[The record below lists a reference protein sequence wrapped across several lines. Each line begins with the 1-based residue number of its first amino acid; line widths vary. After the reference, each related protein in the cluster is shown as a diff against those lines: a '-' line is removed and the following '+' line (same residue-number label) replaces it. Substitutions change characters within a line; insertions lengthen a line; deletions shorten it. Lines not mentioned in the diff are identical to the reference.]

1 MSRGP
6 RKHNR
11 SVGSVLEEAEQN
23 LLSAFRKS
31 SKTQHKGLKGDARAN
46 RIADFLRHR
55 LPSGYAVLCKA
66 EIVDYLD
73 QRSGEVDILILD
85 KVRNAILSD
94 DPLWIPA
101 EALLAV
107 IEVKSVLTKD
117 HLREAYAAA
126 KKLNTLRPFKKNFT
140 LAGINSEKAP
150 MNTKPLKQGEAPEF
164 LRCFRTLFA
173 YETKLANKD
182 WLNREWKRVLAVTS
196 EVQCGPESLD
206 RILVLD
212 KGLINAPSQTGTD
225 ESTVASVFQ
234 QWFIHLANFLVREN
248 GRRPAVDLQLYSK
261 QRLPGWK
268 ELNDNRRC

>member
-1 MSRGP
+1 MTRGP

-23 LLSAFRKS
+23 LLSAFKKS

-46 RIADFLRHR
+46 RIADFLRNR
-55 LPSGYAVLCKA
+55 LPSGYEVLCKA
-66 EIVDYLD
+66 EVVDYLD
-73 QRSGEVDILILD
+73 QRSGEVDILVLD

-117 HLREAYAAA
+117 HLRNAYIAA
-126 KKLNTLRPFKKNFT
+126 KKIDTLRPFKKFFT
-140 LAGINSEKAP
+140 LAGSNLKKVSTNA
-150 MNTKPLKQGEAPEF
+150 KPLEQEEAPES
-164 LRCFRTLFA
+164 LRCFRSLFA
-173 YETKLANKD
+173 YKTNLANKD
-182 WLNREWKRVLAVTS
+182 WLNQEWKRVLDVTS
-196 EVQCGPESLD
+196 ELQCGPESLD

-212 KGLINAPSQTGTD
+212 KGLINAPSQIGTD

-234 QWFIHLANFLVREN
+234 QWFIHLTNFLVREN

-261 QRLPGWK
+261 QKLPGWK
-268 ELNDNRRC
+268 KLSG